1 MTRPQ
6 KVTNLRD
13 AENKKISTW
22 VPSKGTGIGLWR
34 GRRVYYVNG
43 KRQSGL
49 TIRNPMVDN
58 IGGGV
63 KNVAKGTLG
72 LAIQGAKD
80 VYGVTKG
87 TSNAILGMASPW
99 NLARM
104 YSTRKNIAAL
114 GVKPKKELTEKQKLN
129 IAKNEALKIKGNY
142 FGTDVTPKKKV
153 KNTIKENIKSIDDAI
168 PITTDE
174 NTLKDLVNQKKDL
187 KNDENKIN
195 NSFPA
200 GMEVQPLSYVQADS
214 TQIKEID
221 KETEKLSPTE
231 RRDRRVK
238 RIAGNYLKDL
248 KRPKGKAM
256 EELSDKIAGIA

>member
-6 KVTNLRD
+6 KVTNLKD

-22 VPSKGTGIGLWR
+22 LPSKGTGIGLWK

-49 TIRNPMVDN
+49 TIRNPVGDSAGN
-58 IGGGV
+58 IT
-63 KNVAKGTLG
+63 KGL
-72 LAIQGAKD
+72 LISGAKT
-80 VYGVTKG
+80 VYDVTKG

-99 NLARM
+99 NLARL

-153 KNTIKENIKSIDDAI
+153 KNTIKESIKSIDDAI

-174 NTLKDLVNQKKDL
+174 NTLKDLVTQKKAL

-238 RIAGNYLKDL
+238 RITGNYLKDL

-256 EELSDKIAGIA
+256 EELSDKIAGIE